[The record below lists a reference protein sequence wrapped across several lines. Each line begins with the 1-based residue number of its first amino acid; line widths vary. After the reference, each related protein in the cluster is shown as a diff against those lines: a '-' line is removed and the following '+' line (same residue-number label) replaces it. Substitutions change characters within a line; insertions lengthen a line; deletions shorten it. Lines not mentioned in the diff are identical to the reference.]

1 MRISHI
7 ALIAAVLCSLSAA
20 GAAQAYPPRAA
31 APAAAPAP
39 AAPAAPVILSTLL
52 RPSLNTVQQTIDA
65 LRLEKW
71 KRGSVREEANSNIG
85 AILRDLQTDLP
96 PLLREADAAPGT
108 LSKELPVA
116 RNVAALYDVLLRVYE
131 ASRVA
136 APGEQ
141 VDQLQRALVS
151 LGNAR
156 VALDQRL
163 QGSAVVLEK
172 QVSTMRGVLQAQAV
186 VQCPVAP
193 PPLAT
198 VCLKRLPRRRVV
210 RRRRV
215 PAKAPL
221 KKPSTTAAAAQNKA
235 TPQNKGK

>member
-1 MRISHI
+1 MRNSHI

-31 APAAAPAP
+31 APAAAP
-39 AAPAAPVILSTLL
+39 APAAPVILSTLL

-141 VDQLQRALVS
+141 VDQLQHALVS

-156 VALDQRL
+156 VALDQSL
-163 QGSAVVLEK
+163 QGLAVVLEK

-198 VCLKRLPRRRVV
+198 VCLKQLPRRRVV

-215 PAKAPL
+215 RAKAPL
-221 KKPSTTAAAAQNKA
+221 KKPSTTAAATQNKA